1 MKTPR
6 NTSLGMLSPSG
17 PPPFP
22 RMNGIMLR
30 SLRHCSDSKEMPPV
44 KVRCNA
50 SRRSSTRGKGLPRA
64 TRPCKY
70 DGITS
75 ELAATTR
82 RRALTMREVTSTSA
96 TACLRRAIVVSQM
109 GWRSSSTAHWRP
121 PVISDDKWIGT
132 SLEEK
137 VDDGGGRCITT
148 PSEAGMMNCC
158 VAVPILHV
166 DSDSDAWV
174 LQQACHYIDC
184 PVIVICVQHESG
196 LMFLV

>member
-6 NTSLGMLSPSG
+6 NMSLGMLSPSG

-64 TRPCKY
+64 TRPRNY

-96 TACLRRAIVVSQM
+96 IACLRRAIVVSQM
-109 GWRSSSTAHWRP
+109 GWRSSSTAIGVLPSLAMTNGLAPAWRRRWTM
-121 PVISDDKWIGT
+121 VV
-132 SLEEK
+132 
-137 VDDGGGRCITT
+137 VDASPLPRR
-148 PSEAGMMNCC
+148 
-158 VAVPILHV
+158 
-166 DSDSDAWV
+166 
-174 LQQACHYIDC
+174 QA
-184 PVIVICVQHESG
+184 
-196 LMFLV
+196 